1 MYVLDS
7 SVAAKWFFSPAEE
20 TLVIEARRLLADYA
34 GGKLHLLVLDLFWTE
49 MGNLLWKSARRG
61 RISPKSAGEAMDTL
75 LETNIPTIRSQPL
88 LKDALAI
95 ATRFSTDSL
104 RRPVRGAGFHPGGA
118 FGDGRRASGERP
130 GGARPGALAGCAVG
144 ARKAPV
150 QTHRALGACFSSGT
164 MTNCSKRRSK
174 ARPMK

>member
-34 GGKLHLLVLDLFWTE
+34 GGKLHLLVPDLFWTE

-95 ATRFSTDSL
+95 ATRFDRTVYDAL
-104 RRPVRGAGFHPGGA
+104 YVALAFTQEAPLVTADERLANALAARAPVRWL
-118 FGDGRRASGERP
+118 
-130 GGARPGALAGCAVG
+130 GAL
-144 ARKAPV
+144 
-150 QTHRALGACFSSGT
+150 
-164 MTNCSKRRSK
+164 
-174 ARPMK
+174 